1 MDDKPAIL
9 ARLPIFAQL
18 EPRSLEA
25 LSMLANVQTHR
36 AGAVLIREGEPA
48 ESFFVIVSGTVHVER
63 GGQLVRSMTDG
74 GFLGEIGLLEAT
86 ERTATATCTTDC
98 QVVEFGSSRVRPG
111 DGELPGRPRPDR
123 GRGRSPTTFG
133 RSLAA
138 KRAASV
144 PPTRSEFM
152 TSRRHRTG

>member
-9 ARLPIFAQL
+9 ARLPIFAHL

-25 LSMLANVQTHR
+25 LSMLANVQTHA
-36 AGAVLIREGEPA
+36 AGATLIREGEPA

-86 ERTATATCTTDC
+86 ERTATATCTTEC
-98 QVVEFGSSRVRPG
+98 QVVEFGSH
-111 DGELPGRPRPDR
+111 E
-123 GRGRSPTTFG
+123 FG
-133 RSLAA
+133 RVMANFPDVRARVEAA
-138 KRAASV
+138 AA
-144 PPTRSEFM
+144 
-152 TSRRHRTG
+152 RRPHTEGR